1 MSVGPSHQAV
11 QFTSSIKFAKL
22 DCFKNV
28 LVENGEMT
36 ADEEFSV
43 DNLDSLETAKGLW
56 LDQVNNYVCDH
67 QERVP

>member
-1 MSVGPSHQAV
+1 
-11 QFTSSIKFAKL
+11 
-22 DCFKNV
+22 V